1 MSKSVE
7 NVVERFGQY
16 VNGQIVITWNTEQ
29 TAGQFLEIRSQGGVD
44 DNPEFTIEEFVEYVR
59 SNTSDVIQ
67 NILESFGQVGLEKEI
82 FILTED
88 GEVVE
93 DE

>member
-7 NVVERFGQY
+7 NVIERFGRY
-16 VNGQIVITWNTEQ
+16 VNGQITMTWDTRQ
-29 TAGQFLEIRSQGGVD
+29 TAEQFLEIRSQGGVD

-59 SNTSDVIQ
+59 ANTSDNIDQTIQ
-67 NILESFGQVGLEKEI
+67 AFGQIGLEKEI
-82 FILTED
+82 FVLTQD